1 VRLRRGGFKTV
12 GFGRGAMS
20 VLRKVGIVL
29 SVIIFFFFG
38 LLGTVYLSL
47 RTPEVKVPDIVGK
60 DRYASE
66 KALENAG
73 LKIRVRGTTPSVDQ
87 KPDTV
92 LNQVPEAGQVVKS
105 GIEVAVQVSRAPKE
119 GENISSSAEETKQ
132 ESNKPS
138 ENANAN
144 QTAATNQNQN
154 QNKPKNKNKN
164 SNNSSNKNAN
174 NSNNANNT
182 NANRNANNRNANT
195 MNRNANTSNGNR
207 STNTTTPNTNRS
219 NANANKRAP
228 ATTSPGANKG
238 TP

>member
-1 VRLRRGGFKTV
+1 V

-20 VLRKVGIVL
+20 VLKKIGIVL

-60 DRYASE
+60 DRYTAE
-66 KALENAG
+66 AALENTG
-73 LKIRVRGTTPSVDQ
+73 LKLRVRGTTPSLDQ
-87 KPDTV
+87 RPDTV

-119 GENISSSAEETKQ
+119 GENVSSSTEETKQ
-132 ESNKPS
+132 QEANKNS
-138 ENANAN
+138 ENQNTNQSATAN
-144 QTAATNQNQN
+144 QNQNQN

-164 SNNSSNKNAN
+164 SNNSNNKNSK
-174 NSNNANNT
+174 NSNNAN
-182 NANRNANNRNANT
+182 NANRNANNKNANT
-195 MNRNANTSNGNR
+195 TTTHNANASNGNR
-207 STNTTTPNTNRS
+207 TTNTTPPNTNRS
-219 NANANKRAP
+219 NTNANKRP
-228 ATTSPGANKG
+228 PTTTPGANKG

>member
-1 VRLRRGGFKTV
+1 M

-119 GENISSSAEETKQ
+119 GENISSSAQETKQ
-132 ESNKPS
+132 EANKNS
-138 ENANAN
+138 ENTNAN

-154 QNKPKNKNKN
+154 QSKPKSKNKN
-164 SNNSSNKNAN
+164 SNNKNAN

-195 MNRNANTSNGNR
+195 INRNANTSNGNR

-219 NANANKRAP
+219 NANKRAP